1 MISTKIVKDVL
12 EIEKVVI
19 LARKFL
25 NTKWNW
31 KKIKI
36 PKSQKSKTLNFEK
49 KKLNQVRREEEKERN
64 PRGGG

>member
-1 MISTKIVKDVL
+1 MNSTKIVKDVL

-19 LARKFL
+19 FARKFL

-49 KKLNQVRREEEKERN
+49 N
-64 PRGGG
+64 